1 MANDKSS
8 MQLVARGILAENP
21 IFKLALSMCPAVGIS
36 TTVMNGILLGI
47 AVLFVQVFSSVT
59 ISIFKNVIHPRI
71 RIPTYTLTIATWV
84 TVIDLV
90 LAAYMPE
97 AYAKMGIFV
106 KLIVAFAIITMR
118 LEMFASKN
126 KLLPS
131 FWDGFGMGMGFLLG
145 MILIGAIRELL
156 GMGTLLGYDILG
168 TQPLLFFVL
177 PCAGFFVV
185 GLMMGFFNYVETVIK
200 QRKLNVIFNPSRK
213 NNMPECGNCAC
224 GPVGGDFNANQ

>member
-1 MANDKSS
+1 VANDKSS
-8 MQLVARGILAENP
+8 LQLVTRGILSENP

-36 TTVMNGILLGI
+36 TTVMNGLLLGI

-59 ISIFKNVIHPRI
+59 ISIFKNLIHPRI

-118 LEMFASKN
+118 LEMFACKEPI
-126 KLLPS
+126 KDS
-131 FWDGFGMGMGFLLG
+131 FWDGIGMGLGFMVG
-145 MILIGAIRELL
+145 MMVIGFVRELL
-156 GMGTLLGYDILG
+156 GSGAVFGYDILG
-168 TQPLLFFVL
+168 FKPLLFFIL
-177 PCAGFFVV
+177 PSAGFFVV
-185 GLMMGFFNYVETVIK
+185 GLMMAFFNWIEIFYK
-200 QRKLNVIFNPSRK
+200 RKKGL
-213 NNMPECGNCAC
+213 
-224 GPVGGDFNANQ
+224 Q

>member
-1 MANDKSS
+1 
-8 MQLVARGILAENP
+8 MQLIARGILSENP

-36 TTVMNGILLGI
+36 TTVINGVMLGI

-90 LAAYMPE
+90 LAAYLPE

-118 LEMFASKN
+118 LEMFACKESVN
-126 KLLPS
+126 DS
-131 FWDGFGMGMGFLLG
+131 FWDGLGMGLGFMVG
-145 MILIGAIRELL
+145 MVVIGFFRELL
-156 GMGTLLGYDILG
+156 GSGMILGYDVLG
-168 TQPLLFFVL
+168 FKPLLFFIL
-177 PCAGFFVV
+177 PSAGFFVV
-185 GLMMGFFNYVETVIK
+185 GLMMAFFNWIELNYK
-200 QRKLNVIFNPSRK
+200 RKRGIN
-213 NNMPECGNCAC
+213 
-224 GPVGGDFNANQ
+224 

>member
-8 MQLVARGILAENP
+8 MQLITRGILSENP

-36 TTVMNGILLGI
+36 TTVMNGLMLGI

-59 ISIFKNVIHPRI
+59 ISCFKNLIHPRI

-90 LAAYMPE
+90 LAAYLPE

-118 LEMFASKN
+118 LEMFACKESVKD
-126 KLLPS
+126 S
-131 FWDGFGMGMGFLLG
+131 FWDG
-145 MILIGAIRELL
+145 L
-156 GMGTLLGYDILG
+156 GMGLGFMVGMMVIGFVREILG
-168 TQPLLFFVL
+168 SGAVFGIDVLGFKPLLFFIL
-177 PCAGFFVV
+177 PSAGFFVV
-185 GLMMGFFNYVETVIK
+185 GLMMAFFNWIEVYYK
-200 QRKLNVIFNPSRK
+200 RSKGLQ
-213 NNMPECGNCAC
+213 
-224 GPVGGDFNANQ
+224 

>member
-1 MANDKSS
+1 VANDKSS

-118 LEMFASKN
+118 LEMFACKESIN
-126 KLLPS
+126 DS
-131 FWDGFGMGMGFLLG
+131 FWDGFGMGLGFMVG
-145 MILIGAIRELL
+145 MVVIGFVRELL
-156 GMGTLLGYDILG
+156 GSGMILG
-168 TQPLLFFVL
+168 HDVLGFKPLLFFIL
-177 PCAGFFVV
+177 PSAGFFVV
-185 GLMMGFFNYVETVIK
+185 GLMMAFFNWVELFYK
-200 QRKLNVIFNPSRK
+200 RSKGLK
-213 NNMPECGNCAC
+213 
-224 GPVGGDFNANQ
+224 

>member
-8 MQLVARGILAENP
+8 LQLVTRGILSENP

-36 TTVMNGILLGI
+36 TTVMNGLLLGI

-59 ISIFKNVIHPRI
+59 ISIFKNLIHPRI

-118 LEMFASKN
+118 LEMFACKEPV
-126 KLLPS
+126 KDS
-131 FWDGFGMGMGFLLG
+131 FWDGVGMGLGFMVG
-145 MILIGAIRELL
+145 MMVIGFVRELL
-156 GMGTLLGYDILG
+156 GSGAVFGYDILG
-168 TQPLLFFVL
+168 FKPLLFFIL
-177 PCAGFFVV
+177 PSAGFFVV
-185 GLMMGFFNYVETVIK
+185 GLMMAFFNWIEIFYK
-200 QRKLNVIFNPSRK
+200 RKKGL
-213 NNMPECGNCAC
+213 
-224 GPVGGDFNANQ
+224 Q